1 MPTSLADHL
10 RALSDDELTAL
21 IRLRPD
27 LVVPPPADLSALA
40 HRAQSRVSLA
50 RALDGLDRFTLE
62 VLDALRYTPAGA
74 GDPRPA
80 GGRPPGRRRHRRRPG
95 RGRRSRRRRVP
106 GALAGRPAPARA
118 DLARRRRAAGR
129 GGPAAAPRVGPARRA
144 APRPAAA

>member
-62 VLDALRYTPAGA
+62 VLDALRYTREGHTTSVEAALALTAQSGVEAARVRAAIDRLRGLAVVFGPDPALRVVGAVDEVSSPYPAG
-74 GDPRPA
+74 
-80 GGRPPGRRRHRRRPG
+80 
-95 RGRRSRRRRVP
+95 
-106 GALAGRPAPARA
+106 LGRPAATLDA
-118 DLARRRRAAGR
+118 DAGMLVADAA
-129 GGPAAAPRVGPARRA
+129 
-144 APRPAAA
+144 